1 MALTASG
8 YLPFVILDRQA
19 MRRLLR
25 LPDERKPFAI
35 SQENK
40 ARAGSASGRS
50 AFDILLEINEPDCP
64 RLVER
69 VEANGELAM
78 VADAGNDNREGLMA
92 ELTLHELSRRMAK
105 LDFAMLAKRS
115 AAGALTARPM
125 SNNGDVEYHG
135 DSYFFA
141 CDASR
146 KISDIRADP
155 AMTLSYTGAP
165 EMLGGSPLFVAVE
178 GQAAP
183 VEDKAQFEA
192 HLPQDLDRRFPDGID
207 TPGTVMIVVRAD
219 RIRYWD
225 GGDEGEVA
233 A

>member
-1 MALTASG
+1 
-8 YLPFVILDRQA
+8 

-35 SQENK
+35 SQEIK

-50 AFDILLEINEPDCP
+50 AFDILPEINEPDCP

-69 VEANGELAM
+69 VEAKSELAM
-78 VADAGNDNREGLMA
+78 VADAGNANREGLMA
-92 ELTLHELSRRMAK
+92 ELTLHELPRRMAK
-105 LDFAMLAKRS
+105 LDFAMLAKRF

-135 DSYFFA
+135 DSYFFT

-146 KISDIRADP
+146 RISDIRADP
-155 AMTLSYTGAP
+155 AMTLSYTGSRDARR
-165 EMLGGSPLFVAVE
+165 LASVRRCRGTSRTGRGRGAFDAYLR
-178 GQAAP
+178 
-183 VEDKAQFEA
+183 
-192 HLPQDLDRRFPDGID
+192 QDLDRCFPDGID

-219 RIRYWD
+219 RIRYWA